1 MEMTNGNQNNIEDI
15 STDNLYKLLERA
27 KQSKGD
33 YVAQIQC
40 IEKELKFRNKEYLNN
55 CLKDMRATLEHLVQ
69 DAIDNDKPLD
79 LPIIKMQQ
87 EKILAFQQQIKN
99 LETN

>member
-1 MEMTNGNQNNIEDI
+1 MKMTNGNQNNIEDI

-40 IEKELKFRNKEYLNN
+40 IEKELRFRENPKSLNQMFEN
-55 CLKDMRATLEHLVQ
+55 AVDTNAINNLSTEQLNQVADILKKV
-69 DAIDNDKPLD
+69 K
-79 LPIIKMQQ
+79 
-87 EKILAFQQQIKN
+87 
-99 LETN
+99 

>member
-1 MEMTNGNQNNIEDI
+1 MTFN
-15 STDNLYKLLERA
+15 
-27 KQSKGD
+27 
-33 YVAQIQC
+33 
-40 IEKELKFRNKEYLNN
+40 NKEYLNN

-69 DAIDNDKPLD
+69 DAIDKDKPLD

-87 EKILAFQQQIKN
+87 EKILAFAEQMEK

>member
-1 MEMTNGNQNNIEDI
+1 MKMTNGNQNNIEDI

-40 IEKELKFRNKEYLNN
+40 IEKELASRLNQMFAN
-55 CLKDMRATLEHLVQ
+55 AVDTNAINNLSDEQVNQVADILKKV
-69 DAIDNDKPLD
+69 K
-79 LPIIKMQQ
+79 
-87 EKILAFQQQIKN
+87 
-99 LETN
+99 

>member
-1 MEMTNGNQNNIEDI
+1 
-15 STDNLYKLLERA
+15 
-27 KQSKGD
+27 
-33 YVAQIQC
+33 
-40 IEKELKFRNKEYLNN
+40 
-55 CLKDMRATLEHLVQ
+55 MRATLEHLVQ
-69 DAIDNDKPLD
+69 DAIDKDKPLD

>member
-1 MEMTNGNQNNIEDI
+1 MTNGNQNNIEDI

-40 IEKELKFRNKEYLNN
+40 IEKELKNRNNIE
-55 CLKDMRATLEHLVQ
+55 E
-69 DAIDNDKPLD
+69 
-79 LPIIKMQQ
+79 
-87 EKILAFQQQIKN
+87 
-99 LETN
+99 